1 MLVLTHSRPD
11 GDGLGS
17 AVALAHSARAAGKAV
32 QLFVPDEIPPRYS
45 FLFDGDAPAPLRSF
59 EQAADGV
66 DLIVIVDTCVFEQ
79 LDGLESP
86 IRRRRDKVVVIDHHQ
101 TSQDIAAVQWIDA
114 SASATGVM
122 VGELLA
128 ELGWPIDRETAEAL
142 VTAVVCD
149 TGWFRFSNTDART
162 LRAVAGWLDV
172 GARADRIYA
181 WLYQCDRPE
190 RLELLRL
197 MLGSLELHC
206 DGRLAVMTLRRRDF
220 QQSGARQDET
230 ENLINESLR
239 LASVEAAMLLTENAE
254 CVRVSLRS
262 REPVDVAEIAKR
274 FGGGGH
280 ARAAGL
286 RTSEDIDTAKQQ
298 LIDAC
303 REALRGGTGL

>member
-17 AVALAHSARAAGKAV
+17 TVALVRAARAAGKAAEI
-32 QLFVPDEIPPRYS
+32 FVPDDIPPRYE

-59 EQAADGV
+59 EQAADRA

-79 LDGLESP
+79 LDDLEAP
-86 IRRRRDKVVVIDHHQ
+86 IRRRREKTVVIDHHL
-101 TSQDIAAVQWIDA
+101 TSQDIAAVQWIDP

-142 VTAVVCD
+142 VTAVVSD
-149 TGWFRFSNTDART
+149 TGWFRFPNTDARA
-162 LRAVAGWLDV
+162 LRAVAGWLDA

-181 WLYQCDRPE
+181 RLYQSDRPE
-190 RLELLRL
+190 RLDILRR
-197 MLGSLELHC
+197 MLASLELHC
-206 DGRLAVMTLRRRDF
+206 DGQLAVMTLRRRDF
-220 QQSGARQDET
+220 RETGARQDET

-239 LASVEAAMLLTENAE
+239 LATVEAAVLLVENTD

-262 REPVDVAEIAKR
+262 RERVDVATIAKR

-280 ARAAGL
+280 ARAAGCRRADDL
-286 RTSEDIDTAKQQ
+286 DALKRD

-303 REALRGGTGL
+303 AEALSAAQ